1 MATTTPLSTSP
12 PRPPSARDSF
22 HLSLTKTYPKMKAPS
37 FRPERLSSNVVL
49 LHYFSHYQGLAPY
62 ALSHV
67 MGTAKLMYGIDI
79 DVAHVERRDQGAD
92 HDVFRLELP
101 DE

>member
-1 MATTTPLSTSP
+1 M
-12 PRPPSARDSF
+12 
-22 HLSLTKTYPKMKAPS
+22 
-37 FRPERLSSNVVL
+37 VL